1 MKKMPLPVHPLIGRR
16 DSGAALVIVMAFLVM
31 ILGLA
36 ITFLARTSIERKASS
51 SYVAGITTRQ
61 LADTAVNIVQTQ
73 IRSATTLGNNVAWSS
88 QPGMIRTYGAG
99 TAGNYTADSE
109 GIFRYKLYSATNLVV
124 DSTETNTADLPAA
137 TWETDKAVWT
147 DLNQPV
153 MSTKDGTAVAH
164 FPILDPAALGK
175 VEGFSATNAGGVTNI
190 VSGDNTNRRIPMPV
204 RWMYVTKDGSILAA
218 SGTGQTATVT
228 GASKDNP
235 IVGRIAFWTDD
246 ETCKVNINTASEGM
260 FWDTPRVHGKDTNLA
275 QYQPSQREFQRFP
288 GHPAMTSLAPIFFAT
303 SSNST
308 PNPLTP
314 AQRDAL
320 YALTPRIA
328 KGGSDSGTKISSDST
343 KVTPDSDRLYANV
356 DELAFTASRTLT
368 DGAINSININRAKF
382 FLTAN
387 SRAPELTLSGFP
399 RVAIWPIDNDQ
410 SANYRTALD
419 KLIAFCSTVNGKPYY
434 FQRSNPKS
442 STEDAN
448 IPRNKEL
455 YAYLQAEM
463 AQKIPGEAD
472 TSPTLA
478 EKYPLDKDQIL
489 TEIVDYIRCVNLND
503 PLLDEQYRFGDR
515 AEVTQVTGFKLGNGS
530 VAPLQITTGGAETQ
544 GFGRFPTISELG
556 IHLICS
562 ADGAGFK
569 VAGAPIASSSVLTAA
584 PYNVSSDTLAEAIR
598 RANNSKLDSN
608 VADNKTLGG
617 TLLKGEAFLDV
628 GYKLGA
634 TVVGAGNGKFDWS
647 DDNADGDCNVEPWMD
662 INQNGLYDAGEPFID
677 YADAKMPWA
686 TKVGEHDEEPHE
698 PFLDTGRD
706 NKFAVL
712 DADQT
717 QGKSSNPTSLTA
729 RTPIKWQSA
738 NASLVTSST
747 QAASY
752 EFPWNMGNGVYD
764 FSERR
769 VEAMFFWESF
779 IPAQGWPRVSPAYC
793 VKVTGLDSIKLG
805 GTAASGVSLG
815 FPASAVDL
823 NMRADGTHTRTW
835 GGVNSHR
842 MSLRSACLP
851 ARGVMPA
858 DESTAS
864 KVAGATDD
872 TALYPFVSAPTTI
885 PVYKKGTY
893 TLGWGEIKVEVYPR
907 TSVAAPGYDAA
918 AKPTTVITIPAG
930 NVKVALPALA
940 RDAAGDG
947 TLAPY
952 FWTFSRDGV
961 GINNYNGASASDYAT
976 NASYESLDNY
986 KKQGGRISLIGD
998 TSPMSK
1004 TGKPDNNAQE
1014 PYATVAQPFRGD
1026 ITEAAD
1032 SAIGVQDVVRT
1043 WIPTTTTTTGAATH
1057 GDYRLVAASG
1067 GTPVTFE
1074 LHPFGDK
1081 NDEASNYMAHSIMEG
1096 NRDGY
1101 IRGASLQGLSISN
1114 AVTGTYGASTAPDVP
1129 SYHENARMNGDW
1141 DNGIAGVADGPYIN
1155 KPDEG
1160 NNYRAKPTDIPY
1172 YDTADQYTAIDQGM
1186 FSPNRQMP
1194 SAGVFGSLPTG
1205 VKSQAPFQTLLFRKQ
1220 INATEDKSHI
1230 GGASSE
1236 DYRISDL
1243 FWMPAV
1249 EPYAISETLS
1259 TAGKI
1264 NLNYRIVPFTYIR
1277 RATGMVAALRSE
1289 KMLVVPTADS
1299 VKYKTSASS
1308 SIDYRK
1314 PIDINETLEA
1324 FDEKSF
1330 RSTSTLCDMYLVPQ
1344 GETQDTIEDFLSRN
1358 LVTGDNS
1365 RERTYANLLGRV
1377 TTKSNTYTVHYKVQA
1392 LKKSS
1397 ATAPDAWDEAVDNVT
1412 GEYRGS
1418 TTIERYISPN
1428 ETTIPDYASVAAQL
1442 QNQPNLENYYKWRT
1456 ISNRQFAP

>member
-1 MKKMPLPVHPLIGRR
+1 MKNMLLPIHRVRSRP

-31 ILGLA
+31 ILGLT
-36 ITFLARTSIERKASS
+36 ITFLARTSIERNASS
-51 SYVAGITTRQ
+51 SYIAGITTRQ
-61 LADTAVNIVQTQ
+61 LADTAVNLVETQ
-73 IRSATTLGNNVAWSS
+73 IRSATTLGTNVAWAS
-88 QPGMIRTYGAG
+88 QPGMIRTFGAG
-99 TAGNYTADSE
+99 AGGSYTADSK
-109 GIFRYKLYSATNLVV
+109 GIFRFKLYSATNLVV

-137 TWETDKAVWT
+137 TWESDKAVWT

-153 MSTKDGTAVAH
+153 MSTKDGTTVAH
-164 FPILDPAALGK
+164 FPILDPSALDK
-175 VEGFSATNAGGVTNI
+175 VEGFSATNAGGVT
-190 VSGDNTNRRIPMPV
+190 VVRGDNTNRRIPMPV
-204 RWMYVTKDGSILAA
+204 RWMYVTRDGTILAA
-218 SGTGQTATVT
+218 SGNGETATVT
-228 GASKDNP
+228 GASKTNP

-260 FWDTPRVHGKDTNLA
+260 FWDTPRVYGTDTNLA

-308 PNPLTP
+308 PNPLTS

-343 KVTPDSDRLYANV
+343 KVTLDSDRLYANI
-356 DELAFTASRTLT
+356 DELAFTATRALAN
-368 DGAINSININRAKF
+368 GAINSTNINRAKF

-387 SRAPELTLSGFP
+387 SRSPELTLSGFP
-399 RVAIWPIDNDQ
+399 RVAIWPLDKDQ
-410 SANYRTALD
+410 STNYRTALD
-419 KLIAFCSTVNGKPYY
+419 RLIAFCSTVNGKEYY

-442 STEDAN
+442 STEDAS

-455 YAYLQAEM
+455 YAYLQAQM
-463 AQKIPGEAD
+463 AQKIPGEAA
-472 TSPTLA
+472 SSATLA
-478 EKYPLDKDQIL
+478 QKYPLDKDQIL
-489 TEIVDYIRCVNLND
+489 TGIVDYIRCVNLND
-503 PLLDEQYRFGDR
+503 PLLAEQYRFGDR
-515 AEVTQVTGFKLGNGS
+515 GEVTQESGFKLGNGS
-530 VAPLQITTGGAETQ
+530 VAPLQIAAGGVETQ

-569 VAGAPIASSSVLTAA
+569 IAGAPIASSNVLTAA
-584 PYNVSSDTLAEAIR
+584 PYSVSSKTLAEAIR
-598 RANNSKLDSN
+598 RANNAKLDSN
-608 VADNKTLGG
+608 VAENRTLGR
-617 TLLKGEAFLDV
+617 TMLEGEAFLDV
-628 GYKLGA
+628 GYKSGT

-647 DDNADGDCNVEPWMD
+647 DVNGDEICNVEPWMD

-686 TKVGEHDEEPHE
+686 TTVGVHDEEPHE

-706 NKFAVL
+706 NKFADL

-717 QGKSSNPTSLTA
+717 QGKPSNPTSLTA
-729 RTPIKWQSA
+729 NTPIQWQSA
-738 NASLVTSST
+738 DASLVTSSA

-752 EFPWNMGNGVYD
+752 VFPWNMGNGVYD
-764 FSERR
+764 FSQRR

-779 IPAQGWPRVSPAYC
+779 IPAQGWPRVNPAYC

-805 GTAASGVSLG
+805 GNSGSLVSLG
-815 FPASAVDL
+815 FPPSAVDL
-823 NMRADGTHTRTW
+823 NMRANGTDTRTW
-835 GGVNSHR
+835 GGVNSQR
-842 MSLRSACLP
+842 MSLRSAFLP
-851 ARGVMPA
+851 ARGVMPK
-858 DESTAS
+858 DGSTAS
-864 KVAGATDD
+864 LVAGATDD

-885 PVYKKGTY
+885 RVYKGGTY
-893 TLGWGEIKVEVYPR
+893 TLSWSEIKVEVYPR
-907 TSVAAPGYDAA
+907 TSSTAPGYDTA
-918 AKPTTVITIPAG
+918 AKPTTVITIPADS
-930 NVKVALPALA
+930 VKVALPALA
-940 RDAAGDG
+940 RDAKGDKA
-947 TLAPY
+947 LAPY

-961 GINNYNGASASDYAT
+961 GITTYNDATVSDYSPTTDYASLPSYT
-976 NASYESLDNY
+976 NM
-986 KKQGGRISLIGD
+986 GGRISLIGD
-998 TSPMSK
+998 VSPMSK
-1004 TGKPDNNAQE
+1004 TGKPDNNAEE
-1014 PYATVAQPFRGD
+1014 PYATVGQPFRGD
-1026 ITEAAD
+1026 ITEAAN
-1032 SAIGVQDVVRT
+1032 SPIGVQDVVRT
-1043 WIPTTTTTTGAATH
+1043 WVPTTTGKKGSRH

-1067 GTPVTFE
+1067 GTPITFA
-1074 LHPFGDK
+1074 LHPLGDN
-1081 NDEASNYMAHSIMEG
+1081 NDKATNYMAHSIMEG
-1096 NRDGY
+1096 SRDGY
-1101 IRGASLQGLSISN
+1101 IRGASFDGLSMTN
-1114 AVTGTYGASTAPDVP
+1114 LTYGTSTAPDVP
-1129 SYHENARMNGDW
+1129 FYHDNARMNGDW
-1141 DNGIAGVADGPYIN
+1141 DNGMAGVADGPYIN

-1160 NNYRAKPTDIPY
+1160 NNYRAKPADIPY
-1172 YDTADQYTAIDQGM
+1172 YDNANEYTAIDQGM

-1220 INATEDKSHI
+1220 VNATADKSHI
-1230 GGASSE
+1230 GGKNSE

-1299 VKYKTSASS
+1299 IKYKTSVSGGT
-1308 SIDYRK
+1308 DYRK
-1314 PIDINETLEA
+1314 PINIDETLKA

-1330 RSTSTLCDMYLVPQ
+1330 RSSSSLCDMYLVPQ
-1344 GETQDTIEDFLSRN
+1344 GETQDTIVDFLSRN

-1365 RERTYANLLGRV
+1365 RERTYANLLGRI

-1397 ATAPDAWDEAVDNVT
+1397 ATAPDAWDETKDNVT

-1418 TTIERYISPN
+1418 TTIERYISQDDSI
-1428 ETTIPDYASVAAQL
+1428 IPDYATVSGK
-1442 QNQPNLENYYKWRT
+1442 PNLENHYKWRT